1 MPDAPPPRRAAWLPW
16 AIAGGVLLLLVL
28 FLAAAIGIP
37 LFLGARDRAR
47 AAVPLREPGAVGALP
62 RVRDEYVQG
71 KEREFIDNFRRGGYD
86 NAVVATYSAERD
98 GLLVLAVRTASR
110 RARADFVPAARRD
123 LEAQVPT
130 QGPTVE
136 FRRGELTLTCAP
148 LRRPADATGW
158 CAWSD
163 DDTAGFTVGYG
174 TIGAERLADLTTE
187 AHTAILG

>member
-1 MPDAPPPRRAAWLPW
+1 MQQTCPTCHTPAAGTDTRCARCQAPLGPPGHTVHLRPALLVPDAPPPRRAAWLPW

-86 NAVVATYSAERD
+86 NAVVATYGTERD
-98 GLLVLAVRTASR
+98 GLLVLAVRTASL

-123 LEAQVPT
+123 LEAQV
-130 QGPTVE
+130 
-136 FRRGELTLTCAP
+136 
-148 LRRPADATGW
+148 RPRARPSSSGGVSW
-158 CAWSD
+158 
-163 DDTAGFTVGYG
+163 
-174 TIGAERLADLTTE
+174 R
-187 AHTAILG
+187 

>member
-1 MPDAPPPRRAAWLPW
+1 
-16 AIAGGVLLLLVL
+16 
-28 FLAAAIGIP
+28 
-37 LFLGARDRAR
+37 
-47 AAVPLREPGAVGALP
+47 VPLREPGAV
-62 RVRDEYVQG
+62 
-71 KEREFIDNFRRGGYD
+71 
-86 NAVVATYSAERD
+86 
-98 GLLVLAVRTASR
+98 VLAMRTASR